1 MAKYTIEL
9 RALVETFGT
18 EVLRWFSAYELSDY
32 LNQQQIDAIK
42 SAGIWTKEKLA
53 KKIVNHYEMREIG
66 YETPAY
72 FAKRAQVFMAEIME
86 EKLPLIYAK
95 TLIINPINDVQ
106 LTENFTG
113 SGDATSDSTSKNTG
127 SGLTIESNTPQG
139 RINKQ
144 AILNGDFASS
154 TSANEGDSENITTG
168 NSKNSNEYVKT
179 ISGNQKKS
187 QIEML
192 QEYQRNVMAID
203 KEIIDRASSLF
214 MNIY

>member
-1 MAKYTIEL
+1 MSKYTIEL

-18 EVLRWFSAYELSDY
+18 EVLKWFSAYELSDY
-32 LNQQQIDAIK
+32 LTPTQIAAIN

-66 YETPAY
+66 LETPGY
-72 FAKRAQVFMAEIME
+72 FAKRAKVFMAEIME

-106 LTENFTG
+106 LTESFTG

-168 NSKNSNEYVKT
+168 NSKNSNEYTKT